1 MDNNIN
7 VTYGLSFFEAYRGDE
22 RQGSLYGGF
31 NKPSRGWVWEL
42 AQYHPIVETDD
53 EMVREGTP
61 LITSPSVFPD
71 ISEAKENAKQV
82 LRVLEPDSGRD
93 SPINQALLSYRTW
106 GA

>member
-7 VTYGLSFFEAYRGDE
+7 VTYGLSFLGAYRGDE

-31 NKPSRGWVWEL
+31 NKPSRGFVWEL

-61 LITSPSVFPD
+61 LITSPSVFPT
-71 ISEAKENAKQV
+71 ICEAMENAEQV
-82 LRVLEPDSGRD
+82 LRVLEPDLGRD
-93 SPINQALLSYRTW
+93 SPINQALLSYRTR